1 MASSKGTKIVFPD
14 KTIVGA
20 DIFNLVASAHNIAKL
35 KNHISHERTKSADDK
50 HLRTLR
56 QFLEQGIIALLGP
69 EMAAQQ
75 PPCFSWPEY
84 VCKQPAT
91 AHKLLTPH
99 VARFLAMMR
108 SIEHQYVLMRRLC
121 DMERKYANGIDG
133 VTVCEQP
140 VLVAFSSF
148 PEGIHGDP
156 DDLDLVIVYD
166 SSNWDASAAVS
177 RLDRLGHIDSSYN
190 DQEKYGDVKNP
201 ALYGM
206 TGKTIKWAGIY
217 HS

>member
-1 MASSKGTKIVFPD
+1 MASVPD

-20 DIFNLVASAHNIAKL
+20 DIYNLVVAAHNTAKL

-56 QFLEQGIIALLGP
+56 QFLEQDILALLASR
-69 EMAAQQ
+69 MAEQQ

-84 VCKQPAT
+84 ICKQPVT
-91 AHKLLTPH
+91 ARDLMASH
-99 VARFLAMMR
+99 VVRFLAMMR

-121 DMERKYANGIDG
+121 DMERKYAANDIGG
-133 VTVCEQP
+133 VIVCEEP

-148 PEGIHGDP
+148 PEGIHGDR

-177 RLDRLGHIDSSYN
+177 RLDRLGYIDSSYN
-190 DQEKYGDVKNP
+190 DQDKYGDVKNP